1 MHTLLTPAYF
11 PVSKWVQL
19 SLLNFNTIVFL
30 PVLQVFKYWKYLNS
44 MDSRYYLSQGG
55 ELKSVSEEEDLGVLV
70 TSNNVFKQLVKPV
83 KSWEW

>member
-1 MHTLLTPAYF
+1 M
-11 PVSKWVQL
+11 
-19 SLLNFNTIVFL
+19 
-30 PVLQVFKYWKYLNS
+30 LQVFKYWKYLNS